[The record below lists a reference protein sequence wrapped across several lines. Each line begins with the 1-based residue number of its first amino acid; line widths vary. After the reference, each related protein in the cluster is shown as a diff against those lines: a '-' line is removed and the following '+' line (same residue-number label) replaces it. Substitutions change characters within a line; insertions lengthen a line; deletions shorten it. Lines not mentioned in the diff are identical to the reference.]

1 VTLPDYDVEDPVI
14 DRLSRGAI
22 EALQDERLRA
32 LIPYVR
38 ERSPFWRRKL
48 DEAGREI
55 RALEDLPALPF
66 TTRAELNAEQEAHP
80 PFGEYT
86 CTPPESWT
94 WLFTTSGTSGRKLK
108 RVVSHRDWELFLGF
122 FKRGGRP
129 EPGELVMTLA
139 PIDGLAGPTASV
151 EALRRAGG
159 VPILAGTWDTRT
171 KVRMIEE
178 LRPAGV
184 SGVPSYVVYL
194 SEVAAEMGV
203 DLSTCGIQRVH
214 VLGEPGGAV
223 PATRA
228 TIEERYGAPV
238 IDGYGLSE
246 VWPLG
251 TNCPHSWAF
260 HLHEDFVVVECVD
273 PETGEAVPEGEPG
286 ELIYT
291 NLIGDTHPLLRYRSR
306 DIGRVTRSTPCECGH
321 THVRI
326 ERIEGR
332 SDDMLWYR
340 GVNFFPSALEDVVR
354 RQDGLSPEYR
364 IVLELQDGG
373 LPRMTVQVE
382 ALGSPD
388 DPRLRA
394 AFAAEVRGALG
405 VGPEIEVLAQG
416 SLPRTEQGKARRIVD
431 RRR

>member
-1 VTLPDYDVEDPVI
+1 VTLPQYRVEDPAL
-14 DRLSRGAI
+14 DRLPRERI
-22 EALQDERLRA
+22 EAMQNERLLA

-48 DEAGREI
+48 DEAGRDI
-55 RALEDLPALPF
+55 RTLEDLTALPF

-108 RVVSHRDWELFLGF
+108 RVFSHRDWELFLGF
-122 FKRGGRP
+122 FQRAPQP
-129 EPGELVMTLA
+129 EPGERSMTLA
-139 PIDGLAGPTASV
+139 PIDGLAGPTGSV
-151 EALRRAGG
+151 EAFRRAGG

-171 KVRMIEE
+171 KVRMIQE

-184 SGVPSYVVYL
+184 SGVPSYVMHL

-203 DLSTCGIQRVH
+203 DLSQCGIRRVH
-214 VLGEPGGAV
+214 VLGEPGGAI

-228 TIEERYGAPV
+228 AIEQRYGAPV
-238 IDGYGLSE
+238 VDGYGLSE
-246 VWPLG
+246 LWPLG
-251 TNCPHSWAF
+251 TSCPRSWAF
-260 HLHEDFVVVECVD
+260 HLHEDYVAVECVD
-273 PETGEAVPEGEPG
+273 PETGDAVPEGQSG

-291 NLIGDTHPLLRYRSR
+291 NLIGDTQPLLRYRSR
-306 DIGRVTRSTPCECGH
+306 DIGKLVRSEPCECGH

-340 GVNFFPSALEDVVR
+340 GVNFFPSALEEVVR

-364 IVLELQDGG
+364 IVLEQEDGG

-382 ALGSPD
+382 ALGSPE

-394 AFAAEVRGALG
+394 ELAAEVRGALG

-416 SLPRTEQGKARRIVD
+416 SLPRTEQGKARRVVD